1 MAQIVVLVLKASI
14 AALLLGIG
22 MRATLADVLLLWR
35 RPAALLRA
43 VLAMYVLVPLA
54 AVALVRLLHPVR
66 PVGAAI
72 LVLAVSA
79 GAPVLTKKLLKLDRE
94 SYVLGLSVTTS
105 LLAIIT
111 VPAWIS
117 FLAPLFG
124 SDASVEPV
132 AIASVLAKG
141 FLAPLVVGMLL
152 RLALRDRAEA
162 ISMGVLKVAGIVLGL
177 AGLTLIVA
185 SFGLIVSVG
194 WESLL
199 ALAALALVATAIGH
213 LVGGPD
219 PGERTALGVSCAS
232 RHVGIAMLAASAT
245 PQKAT
250 IALVLAYLLVA
261 TLVTI
266 PYLKWRGGATA

>member
-1 MAQIVVLVLKASI
+1 
-14 AALLLGIG
+14 
-22 MRATLADVLLLWR
+22 
-35 RPAALLRA
+35 
-43 VLAMYVLVPLA
+43 MYVLVPLA
-54 AVALVRLLHPVR
+54 AVALVRILHPVR
-66 PVGAAI
+66 PVGGAM

-79 GAPVLTKKLLKLDRE
+79 GAPILAKKLLKLDRE

-105 LLAIIT
+105 LLAIVT

-152 RLALRDRAEA
+152 HPVLGKRADA
-162 ISMGVLKVAGIVLGL
+162 VSMVVLKVAGLVLGI
-177 AGLTLIVA
+177 AGLILIVA
-185 SFGLIVSVG
+185 SFGLIASIG
-194 WESLL
+194 WGSLL
-199 ALAALALVATAIGH
+199 ALAALAVVATAIGH

-219 PGERTALGVSCAS
+219 PGERTALAVACGS

-261 TLVTI
+261 ALVTI
-266 PYLKWRGGATA
+266 PYLKWRGAS

>member
-1 MAQIVVLVLKASI
+1 MAQIVVLVLKTSI

-105 LLAIIT
+105 LLAIVT

-213 LVGGPD
+213 VVGGPD

-245 PQKAT
+245 PGKAT

-266 PYLKWRGGATA
+266 PYLKWRGAA

>member
-22 MRATLADVLLLWR
+22 MRASVTDVLALWR

-54 AVALVRLLHPVR
+54 AIALVRLLHPVR
-66 PVGAAI
+66 PVGGAI

-105 LLAIIT
+105 LLAIVT

-177 AGLTLIVA
+177 AGLTLVAA
-185 SFGLIVSVG
+185 SFGLIASVG

-219 PGERTALGVSCAS
+219 PGERTALGVACAS

-245 PQKAT
+245 PGKAT
-250 IALVLAYLLVA
+250 IALVLAYLVMA
-261 TLVTI
+261 ALVTI
-266 PYLKWRGGATA
+266 PYLKWRGAS

>member
-1 MAQIVVLVLKASI
+1 MAQILVVILKASI

-22 MRATLADVLLLWR
+22 MRATVADVLSLWR

-66 PVGAAI
+66 PVGGAI

-79 GAPVLTKKLLKLDRE
+79 GAPVLTKKLLKLDRD

-105 LLAIIT
+105 LLAIVT
-111 VPAWIS
+111 VPAWIA
-117 FLAPLFG
+117 FLAPHFG
-124 SDASVEPV
+124 SAASVEPV

-141 FLAPLVVGMLL
+141 FLAPLVIGMLL

-162 ISMGVLKVAGIVLGL
+162 ISMGLLKVAGLVLGL
-177 AGLTLIVA
+177 AGLTLIAA
-185 SFGLIVSVG
+185 SFGHIMSVG

-199 ALAALALVATAIGH
+199 ALGALAVVATAIGH

-219 PGERTALGVSCAS
+219 PGERTALGVACAA

-245 PQKAT
+245 PDKAT

-261 TLVTI
+261 ALVSI
-266 PYLKWRGGATA
+266 PYLKWRGAS

>member
-22 MRATLADVLLLWR
+22 MRASVADVLALWR

-213 LVGGPD
+213 VVGGPD

-245 PQKAT
+245 PGKAT

-266 PYLKWRGGATA
+266 PYLKWRGAA